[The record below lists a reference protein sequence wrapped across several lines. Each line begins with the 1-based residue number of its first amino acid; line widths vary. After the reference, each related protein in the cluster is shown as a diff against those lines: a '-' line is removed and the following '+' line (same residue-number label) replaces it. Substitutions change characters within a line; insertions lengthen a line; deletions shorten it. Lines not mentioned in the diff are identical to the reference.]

1 MLQADAA
8 GGHCAVASSA
18 AASSSSWSGFARAFG
33 STSKVVPLA
42 ATETEAPRCGGPED
56 AGGPSPP
63 SDEDSQNSEGAASV
77 TPELLLRSLAEE
89 PFETVFEDPLSG
101 DAVCLLRNLDT
112 GEARPLSPKSL
123 TESFL
128 GVQCDPRVLLKSVAT
143 PWRNWWVQKRRKDE
157 ELLLAAEAGDAARLL
172 ELLAPGDGGPPAS
185 ANAQRQ
191 AEEGTRTPSS
201 ESAGGGTLRRQQ
213 TVRPLAGAT
222 ALHLAAGAGQ
232 PKAVEV
238 LLAAGATVDVCTDAL
253 AAGGLTPLHI
263 AASRGHVEV
272 VGLLLD
278 SGADPNFL
286 SEDRNLALHLAS
298 ANGQA
303 AAVALLLE
311 RGGFEQLAVR
321 NELGQLPAEAAMDAR
336 TAILFR

>member
-1 MLQADAA
+1 
-8 GGHCAVASSA
+8 
-18 AASSSSWSGFARAFG
+18 
-33 STSKVVPLA
+33 
-42 ATETEAPRCGGPED
+42 
-56 AGGPSPP
+56 
-63 SDEDSQNSEGAASV
+63 GAASV

-263 AASRGHVEV
+263 AASWLQLVLFLYYFCFLLLLFAAVVLLISFLFLSLNASKASRGHVEV

-286 SEDRNLALHLAS
+286 SEDQHK
-298 ANGQA
+298 
-303 AAVALLLE
+303 
-311 RGGFEQLAVR
+311 
-321 NELGQLPAEAAMDAR
+321 
-336 TAILFR
+336 